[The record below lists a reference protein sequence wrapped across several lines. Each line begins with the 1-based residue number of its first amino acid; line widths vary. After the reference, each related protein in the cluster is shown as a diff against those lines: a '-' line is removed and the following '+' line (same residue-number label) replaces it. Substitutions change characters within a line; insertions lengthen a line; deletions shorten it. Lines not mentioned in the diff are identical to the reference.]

1 MDECLTVTVVV
12 PDPPIVTVVVSP
24 AGSPGPVGP
33 TGPAGADGATGPV
46 GPQGEPGPEGPE
58 GPPGSGGAS
67 GLPYSG
73 SFNSLQLNT
82 FTITDIPALTMP
94 HAEVNARV
102 GVYVSAGPLTISA
115 YLGDQIVFDTVQS
128 GSVLIAGGAYVE
140 WCATLQ
146 GADHVWIPAG
156 ASNETSNAPSDAI
169 PAAINAI
176 AGEPGVGHDFS
187 RDDHTHQVLFGAPA
201 PLVPGQANDAGFDA
215 TGLALRDH
223 RHGMPPFGDTAG
235 TFCEGNDPRL
245 SGSGS
250 GGSVAIPLSNKN
262 MPASITTAPH
272 MLACATPLAVT
283 PTADGYLHVFVNGVA
298 YTLGDASRASDFYF
312 SIDAGA
318 TAKPIANL
326 TTGDLLYQGSGLAF
340 NLDAGDVVAFLTL
353 ATP

>member
-1 MDECLTVTVVV
+1 MATDEFCELTV
-12 PDPPIVTVVVSP
+12 IVSP

-33 TGPAGADGATGPV
+33 TGPAGADGATGPE
-46 GPQGEPGPEGPE
+46 GPQGEPGPQGPQ

-156 ASNETSNAPSDAI
+156 ASNETSNGPSDEVPISLVATI
-169 PAAINAI
+169 
-176 AGEPGVGHDFS
+176 EQPGTGHDFS
-187 RDDHTHQVLFGAPA
+187 RHDHRHKVEVAMPLA
-201 PLVPGQANDAGFDA
+201 LVPGGANDI
-215 TGLALRDH
+215 GLASELANAQH
-223 RHGMPPFGDTAG
+223 VHALPPFGTGAG

-250 GGSVAIPLSNKN
+250 GGSVAIPLSNKH

-326 TTGDLLYQGSGLAF
+326 TVGDLLYQGSGLAF